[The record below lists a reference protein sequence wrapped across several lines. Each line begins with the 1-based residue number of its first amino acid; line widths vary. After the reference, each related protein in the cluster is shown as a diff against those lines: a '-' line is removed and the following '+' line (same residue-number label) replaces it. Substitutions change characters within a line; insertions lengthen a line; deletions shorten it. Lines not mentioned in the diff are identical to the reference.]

1 MNDIDLKDSDI
12 LSGVRWVLR
21 HIVALLG
28 GISVVVALAF
38 SYAFVI
44 YQVSEIS
51 EMKKD
56 LKETREA
63 VIEMRADLKYVKDHI
78 TKKQ

>member
-1 MNDIDLKDSDI
+1 MNDIELKDTDI
-12 LSGVRWVLR
+12 MSGVRWILR

-28 GISVVVALAF
+28 GLSVVIALAF

-44 YQVSEIS
+44 YQVAEIS

-63 VIEMRADLKYVKDHI
+63 VIEMRADLKYIKEQV

>member
-1 MNDIDLKDSDI
+1 MNDIELKDTDI
-12 LSGVRWVLR
+12 MSGVRWILR

-28 GISVVVALAF
+28 GLSVVIALAF

-44 YQVSEIS
+44 YQVAEIS

-63 VIEMRADLKYVKDHI
+63 VIEMRADLKYVKDHV
-78 TKKQ
+78 TKGK